1 MSEQIRTWDAR
12 EADDDGGTTVTVMNG
27 PDVIDRLELVL
38 LLRDVQE
45 VDAD

>member
-12 EADDDGGTTVTVMNG
+12 ESDDDETVVLGGGG

-38 LLRDVQE
+38 LLREVQE
-45 VDAD
+45 VAAD